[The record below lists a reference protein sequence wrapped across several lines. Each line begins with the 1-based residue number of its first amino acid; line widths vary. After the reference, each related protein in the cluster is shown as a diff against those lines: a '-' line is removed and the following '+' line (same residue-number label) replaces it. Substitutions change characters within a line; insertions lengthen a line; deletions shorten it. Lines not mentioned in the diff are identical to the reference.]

1 MHAHSAAVR
10 IFKGL
15 HRAKGRLDLVRSLVR
30 TGAGDGY
37 DKGNFSII
45 TNSDSPRF
53 PELIYASKPH
63 SSA

>member
-1 MHAHSAAVR
+1 VHARSAAVR

-15 HRAKGRLDLVRSLVR
+15 HRAKGRLDFVRALLR

-37 DKGNFSII
+37 DKDNSSII

-53 PELIYASKPH
+53 LELIYVRKPH